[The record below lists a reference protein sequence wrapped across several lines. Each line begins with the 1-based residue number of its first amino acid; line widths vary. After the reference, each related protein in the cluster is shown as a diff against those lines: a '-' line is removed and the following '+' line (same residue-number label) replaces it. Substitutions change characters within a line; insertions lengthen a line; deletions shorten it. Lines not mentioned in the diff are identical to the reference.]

1 MLKRILVIDDDPAG
15 QNEVRKELESDCTE
29 VVCVES
35 VHEALQT
42 FLSREFALVILDA
55 DLSECNGYSLLE
67 VM

>member
-35 VHEALQT
+35 VHEALVQHC
-42 FLSREFALVILDA
+42 LNISD
-55 DLSECNGYSLLE
+55 
-67 VM
+67 